1 MILVYLLVTAI
12 AAIVTVVATTGF
24 GVNCIIA
31 SMLGFK
37 DRAGSVFDWTPR
49 VWSRLLLAGSGVR
62 VVVHNPERAG
72 DGQPHIFASN
82 HLSWFDIPVLASSLP
97 RYKFVAKAE
106 LFEVPMFGQAIR
118 AIGMIPMA
126 RQNRKAAFAAYDD
139 AAAKIREGNS
149 VVVFPEGTRGDDYPI
164 RPFKKGPFVLAI
176 AAGVPVV
183 PTLVHGTRE
192 VMSKNTFLVRPGKVD
207 LHLLEPVP
215 TAGLGYED
223 RDALAEAVRLRLV
236 EALRIHYGIESPAGG
251 APQLAA
257 AAPTLSSALNNT

>member
-1 MILVYLLVTAI
+1 MILVYLLVTAV

-106 LFEVPMFGQAIR
+106 LFAVPMFGQAIR

-126 RQNRKAAFAAYDD
+126 RQNRKAAFAAYDE

-236 EALRIHYGIESPAGG
+236 EALRIHYGIESPTGG